1 MNIPTKSENRSEL
14 DNSRPATL
22 PLVDIFETKDAY
34 ILEAEMPGVSK
45 EGFEVLLDNNELTIV
60 GRRGTA
66 VKLGETLYRE
76 SRPTD
81 FRRVFSL
88 DPAINTSQISA
99 QVDQGLLTLKL
110 PKAEQVKPRKITVTE

>member
-1 MNIPTKSENRSEL
+1 MNTLTNTENRGET
-14 DNSRPATL
+14 NRPAAL
-22 PLVDIFETKDAY
+22 PLMDIFETKDAY

-45 EGFEVLLDNNELTIV
+45 EGLDILLDNNELTIV
-60 GRRGTA
+60 GRRGA
-66 VKLGETLYRE
+66 PVKLGETLYRE

-88 DPAINTSQISA
+88 DPTINTSQISA

-110 PKAEQVKPRKITVTE
+110 PKTEQVKPRKIAVTE

>member
-1 MNIPTKSENRSEL
+1 MNTPTKSQNRNEL
-14 DNSRPATL
+14 DLSRPATL

-34 ILEAEMPGVSK
+34 ILEAEMPGVTR
-45 EGFEVLLDNNELTIV
+45 EGLEVLLDNNELTIV
-60 GRRGTA
+60 GRRSAT

-76 SRPTD
+76 SRLTD

-88 DPAINTSQISA
+88 DPTIETSQISA
-99 QVDQGLLTLKL
+99 QVEQGLLTLKL